1 MKVADYSS
9 HRKHPVHVTV
19 SFHSATDLLI
29 LLWILGDRLAGE
41 GINDLDVGQDFFET
55 ITNNLSTRTTRDLEL
70 IGSGDVWIA
79 LIALL
84 PETNEGGS
92 VSDFVD
98 FLAAYDPADL
108 RFRLIQLHDLVDEQH
123 RELIA
128 DAAEGLPGATD
139 ALLNLDAF
147 TESHKKPWRE
157 TLRFML
163 EMSPEETKELLVRTI
178 SAVQSEAFSPH
189 EEEFRKYLETDFRS
203 KRAMARRISPDRLIE
218 IATSGISFAEDRTTR
233 SIVLMPTMIAKPW
246 VVVCE
251 GSEFLVLG
259 YPVADESLDLDPD
272 APPPWLVK
280 VHKAL
285 GDERRLRVL
294 RKLSDADASLA
305 ELSEDVDIAKS
316 TLHHHLML
324 LRAAGLVT
332 LHVGQDK
339 RYSLRGNTLSEAAS
353 FLDDYI
359 HPHDEHSQPESTGDE
374 Q

>member
-1 MKVADYSS
+1 LSQ
-9 HRKHPVHVTV
+9 
-19 SFHSATDLLI
+19 
-29 LLWILGDRLAGE
+29 E
-41 GINDLDVGQDFFET
+41 FFDT
-55 ITNNLSTRTTRDLEL
+55 ITSELSAETTRELEL

-84 PETNEGGS
+84 PETSEGGT
-92 VSDFVD
+92 VTDFIE
-98 FLAAYDPADL
+98 FLEAYDPADL
-108 RFRLIQLHDLVDEQH
+108 RFRLIQLHDVFDEQH

-139 ALLNLDAF
+139 ALLSLDAF
-147 TESHKKPWRE
+147 TDSHKEPWRE
-157 TLRFML
+157 TLRFIL
-163 EMSPEETKELLVRTI
+163 EMSPEGTKELLVRTI
-178 SAVQSEAFSPH
+178 AAVQSEAFVPH
-189 EEEFRKYLETDFRS
+189 EAEFRKYLETDFRS

-218 IATSGISFAEDRTTR
+218 IATGGVSYSEYRSTR
-233 SIVLMPTMIAKPW
+233 PIVLMPTMIAKPW

-272 APPPWLVK
+272 APPPWLAK

-285 GDERRLRVL
+285 GDERRLRIL
-294 RKLSDADASLA
+294 RMLADTDASLA
-305 ELSEDVDIAKS
+305 ELADDVDIAKS

-332 LHVGQDK
+332 IHVGQDK
-339 RYSLRGNTLSEAAS
+339 RYSLRSDTLSEAAS
-353 FLDDYI
+353 VLYDYI
-359 HPHDEHSQPESTGDE
+359 HPHDAHATPDSTEDD